1 MSNTWDTVFE
11 ESFSSVPVCNK
22 CIIICLLLLQALT
35 CHFVCHVPVFCCFK
49 CCCIHLVV
57 YLCNVLNY
65 LISCTP
71 LNLISVPL
79 YSFQFFFFIEVI
91 TGIFNKRYFASL
103 TCVFYLRYSSNW
115 NPHRLHSEP
124 FPPKEKHNVEL
135 LRFDDDHRP
144 HLLPFCAGSYIWRKE

>member
-57 YLCNVLNY
+57 YLCNVLKY

-79 YSFQFFFFIEVI
+79 YSFQFFFSSKLLQAFLIKGILRPSHVCFICGTLP
-91 TGIFNKRYFASL
+91 TGTL
-103 TCVFYLRYSSNW
+103 TVCIPNLFRQKKNTT
-115 NPHRLHSEP
+115 
-124 FPPKEKHNVEL
+124 
-135 LRFDDDHRP
+135 
-144 HLLPFCAGSYIWRKE
+144 